1 MNFKI
6 PSLSLFF
13 FVVAYATPPPS
24 IGTFSIVAR
33 DPSTGE
39 FGVAVQSKLV
49 AVGAVVSFAQA
60 NVGAIASQAWG
71 NPSYGPQGLQLLA
84 QGMRPKEVILA
95 LTSKDPQRDH
105 RQLAILGKDGNASLH
120 TGNQCFPWAGG
131 TTGLNYAVQGNILTG
146 EEVILAMSTAFE
158 KTTGSLAERMIA
170 SLHAGQNAGGDKRGR
185 QSAALLI
192 VREGWGYGG
201 FNDRFRDLRVDDH
214 PKPIQELERIYKVH
228 RSTFPRPDKKLD

>member
-6 PSLSLFF
+6 SSFCLCF
-13 FVVAYATPPPS
+13 FVVAYATPPPP

-33 DPSTGE
+33 DPLTGE
-39 FGVAVQSKLV
+39 LGVAVQSKLV

-71 NPSYGPQGLQLLA
+71 NPSFGPRGLGLLA
-84 QGMRPKEVILA
+84 QGMNPKEVILG
-95 LTSKDPQRDH
+95 LTSIDPQREQ
-105 RQLAILGKDGNASLH
+105 RQLAILNKDGNTSIH
-120 TGNQCFPWAGG
+120 TGSHCFSWAGG
-131 TTGLNYAVQGNILTG
+131 KTGNNYAVQGNLLTG
-146 EEVILAMSTAFE
+146 EEVIVAMSTVFE
-158 KTTGSLAERMIA
+158 KQTGTLAERMIA

-185 QSAALLI
+185 QSAALLV

-214 PKPIQELERIYKVH
+214 PQPIQELERIYKIH
-228 RSTFPRPDKKLD
+228 CDLFPRPDKKLD